1 MLVNLE
7 IINGNPKTIIEYCMT
22 EFPNGLIPEKFLH
35 DMFRVLN
42 IDIETNEIYTF
53 VLDKEHARLMLDKS
67 GETSTLL
74 DSSKYEFFCHSWR
87 QSIEEFQSEL
97 NRIHSN
103 NEHTI
108 IKLCKHAHSILL
120 YQAIY
125 DYNWKEMYLPDIC
138 EINKGEMRFTIF
150 RVDKET
156 GKCRQIESINNKL
169 TFV

>member
-7 IINGNPKTIIEYCMT
+7 IINGNPKTIIEYCKT

-35 DMFRVLN
+35 DVFRVLN
-42 IDIETNEIYTF
+42 IDIKTDEMYTF
-53 VLDKEHARLMLDKS
+53 ILDKEHARLMLDES
-67 GETSTLL
+67 GETASIL
-74 DSSKYEFFCHSWR
+74 DSNKYNFYCHSWR
-87 QSIEEFQSEL
+87 QTIEEFQKEL
-97 NRIHSN
+97 NKIHAN

-108 IKLCKHAHSILL
+108 IKLYKHVHSILL

-125 DYNWKEMYLPDIC
+125 DYNWKEMDLPDIC
-138 EINKGEMRFTIF
+138 EINNGNMHFTIF